1 METSFI
7 PFTFALMVRLVI
19 FLIIPIFFPSVLDY
33 YFAGPF
39 ILLLAF
45 LLWFAQ
51 SALLKVDYSRMM
63 QFDKARPWYKSTSVV
78 LCSLPSIYFAS
89 ELLSTD
95 IHFTIAFL
103 IITALILSEQV
114 NLYRKN
120 FNAQTQAAQEGAF
133 SPSSKI
139 KPEHQY
145 LLPEK
150 KVAKSSSSKMR
161 LKISTISSVFNKTRK
176 LRSYWS
182 TVPTTKSS
190 NAEVFLPENHSLT
203 KILPFS
209 ESSILIVFPLSNSI
223 KSVFKAAFP

>member
-1 METSFI
+1 MIHGLTACIAFILQIVIFKVTRKRPLRYWVLILAGLAIFASSYFGFFYPWSGLIALVLFLANKSYKNLRHTILETSFI

-120 FNAQTQAAQEGAF
+120 LNAQTQAAQKGAF

-150 KVAKSSSSKMR
+150 K
-161 LKISTISSVFNKTRK
+161 
-176 LRSYWS
+176 
-182 TVPTTKSS
+182 
-190 NAEVFLPENHSLT
+190 
-203 KILPFS
+203 
-209 ESSILIVFPLSNSI
+209 
-223 KSVFKAAFP
+223 